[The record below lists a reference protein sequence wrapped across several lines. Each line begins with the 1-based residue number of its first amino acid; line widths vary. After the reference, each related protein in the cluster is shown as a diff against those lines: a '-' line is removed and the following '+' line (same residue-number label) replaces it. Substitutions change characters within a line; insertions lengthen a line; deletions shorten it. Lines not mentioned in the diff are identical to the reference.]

1 MRRWIAAAAVV
12 LLGCGQ
18 ARAFEVGARAAYWV
32 PALSGEVRLDGALP
46 GTRVDLT
53 DDLGIT
59 DENFFF
65 GDAWVWLGDH
75 HLTLSATRIDYSGSG
90 TLSGVVFGDVV
101 FSGRT
106 DTSIEYTVIDLTY
119 RYDLVDLENVL
130 AGLSLGPEIQVKYLD
145 GEVRMEAA
153 GEEESRSFQ
162 IPVPMAG
169 LGGHV
174 GILADLLEA
183 RARVALIALRGDRAW
198 EAAAEI
204 AFSPLPFV
212 DVTAG
217 YRHFDIDVEEGDLLL
232 SYTQS
237 GPYVGLGIVF

>member
-12 LLGCGQ
+12 LLGAGQ

-32 PALSGEVRLDGALP
+32 PALSGEVRLDGTLP
-46 GTRVDLT
+46 GTRVDLA

-75 HLTLSATRIDYSGSG
+75 HLTLSAARIDYSGSE
-90 TLSGVVFGDVV
+90 TLSGVVFGDYT
-101 FSGRT
+101 FSGPT
-106 DTSIEYTVIDLTY
+106 DTSIEYTVLDLTY

-130 AGLSLGPEIQVKYLD
+130 AGLSVGPELQAKYLD

-153 GEEESRSFQ
+153 GVEERRSFQ
-162 IPVPMAG
+162 IPVPMVG

-174 GILADLLEA
+174 GILADLLEV
-183 RARVALIALRGDRAW
+183 RARIAIISLRGDRVL
-198 EAAAEI
+198 EASGEV

-212 DVTAG
+212 DLTAG